1 MKSPYAIVNSPIIT
15 EKGTKL
21 KEAHNKVILK
31 VDQDAN
37 KIEIKR
43 AVEEIF
49 NVKVLKVATIN
60 QAGKKKR
67 HGLKI
72 GKRPDWKKAIVTL
85 TPGEKL
91 EFLERI

>member
-1 MKSPYAIVNSPIIT
+1 MKSPYEIVKGPMIT

-21 KEAHNKVILK
+21 KDAHNKVLFK
-31 VDQDAN
+31 VNRTAN

-49 NVKVLKVATIN
+49 NVKVLRVSTIN

-67 HGLKI
+67 HGFKV

-85 TPGEKL
+85 KPGEKL
-91 EFLERI
+91 EFLERV